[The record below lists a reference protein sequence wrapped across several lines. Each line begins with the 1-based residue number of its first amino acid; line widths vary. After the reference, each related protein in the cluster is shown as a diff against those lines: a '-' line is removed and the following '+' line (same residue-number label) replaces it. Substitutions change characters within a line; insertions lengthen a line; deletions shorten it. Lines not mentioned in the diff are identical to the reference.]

1 MEIAVIW
8 LSGPGGAGK
17 STICQLLGRREGFV
31 FYEADAM
38 MNFAN
43 PFVPTDVENPSLA
56 TKQQKSLKVKFSQ
69 LEFIATT
76 KHSE

>member
-1 MEIAVIW
+1 
-8 LSGPGGAGK
+8 
-17 STICQLLGRREGFV
+17 
-31 FYEADAM
+31 M